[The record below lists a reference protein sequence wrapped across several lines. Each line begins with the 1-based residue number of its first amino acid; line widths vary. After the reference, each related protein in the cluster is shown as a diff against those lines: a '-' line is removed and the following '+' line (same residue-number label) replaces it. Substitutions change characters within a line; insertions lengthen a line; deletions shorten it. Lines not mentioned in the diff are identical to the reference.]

1 LSHQKLHVLQ
11 VIPELETGGAERTT
25 LEIAQA
31 VVEAGGRCVVWSAGG
46 RLVPELLSLGA
57 IHIEGKA
64 ASKNPWD
71 VFVRHPAQLRDIIK
85 AHDINIVHA
94 RSRAPAWS
102 ALLAAQQCGTA
113 FVTTYHGI
121 YNATGALKRLYNSV
135 MVRGDAI
142 IANSHFTK
150 DHVVAA
156 HRIDPA
162 RIDVIY
168 RGVDL
173 VAFDPNAV
181 SEARK
186 TALAQAWGLGDHGV
200 SSPATAGEV
209 GAKRS
214 EGATVSANTPS
225 GSLRSPAPPLAGE
238 QNVQPPS
245 PRPRVILPARLTAWK
260 GQMVLIEAL
269 ALLKERGL
277 TAELVL
283 VGDAQGRDQY
293 VARLKEA
300 CARLGLTDDVHFVG
314 HCSDMPAAFALCD
327 VAVTPSIEPEAFGR
341 TAIEAQAMG
350 LPVIA
355 SDLGGARETVAHGA
369 TGLLVP
375 PNDPAAL
382 ADALQQL
389 LTQGSAARDSMSAA
403 GQARARALFSTQ
415 SLQRDTLALY
425 HRVLEARKGTRSEM

>member
-1 LSHQKLHVLQ
+1 M
-11 VIPELETGGAERTT
+11 IPELETGGAERTT
-25 LEIAQA
+25 LEVAQA

-57 IHIEGKA
+57 IHINGKA
-64 ASKNPWD
+64 ASKNPWE
-71 VFVRHPAQLRDIIK
+71 VFVRHPAQLRDIIQ
-85 AHDINIVHA
+85 AHDIKIVHA

-121 YNATGALKRLYNSV
+121 YNAQGALKRLYNSV

-156 HRIDPA
+156 HGIDPA

-173 VAFDPNAV
+173 VAFDPKAV
-181 SEARK
+181 SAARK
-186 TALAQAWGLGDHGV
+186 AALAQAWGFGMGGGGV

-214 EGATVSANTPS
+214 EGASLSANTPS

-238 QNVQPPS
+238 QARQVPT

-277 TAELVL
+277 TAEVVL

-300 CARLGLTDDVHFVG
+300 CARLDLTDDVHFVG

-382 ADALQQL
+382 ADALQQI
-389 LTQGSAARDSMSAA
+389 LTQDSATRRNMSAA